1 MINYFTQLWKDYNDT
16 QKQLAD
22 MGIIQVILPLQGVYT
37 HIDKEQF
44 QIYQDK
50 LKESLA
56 VSKTD

>member
-22 MGIIQVILPLQGVYT
+22 MGIIQVNLPLQGVYT